1 MNFCILGA
9 GAWGT
14 AVAVHLTRAG
24 HAVTLAP
31 RRMEHALAMASSR
44 ENTDYLPG
52 IELDPNLQIGCELRP
67 VLMEAEVVLFACP
80 SKALRDTCRQVA
92 SHLED
97 AWSARVFLALCK
109 GLEPETYQLPHEVM
123 REELGDKVA
132 IGYLTGPTCAR
143 EVAEGKPA
151 AMVLAAEGQE
161 EDLISATQAACSTE
175 SLRVY
180 RADDLRGVGLG
191 SCLKNVYA
199 IAAGIADGLG
209 LGDNARAAL
218 LTRGLSEMVELGTEL
233 GGRRESYYGLSGF
246 GDLVATCTGDWSR
259 NRVLGLRI
267 GGGETA
273 AEIVES
279 QSTVVE
285 GYGSTANFYKLC
297 QEKGLIAPILNEIHA
312 VLYQGKEP
320 REALLALM
328 TRDLRAED

>member
-31 RRMEHALAMASSR
+31 RRMEHALEMASSR

-67 VLMEAEVVLFACP
+67 LLMEAEVVMFACP

-92 SHLED
+92 SHRED
-97 AWSARVFLALCK
+97 AWSSRAYLALCK
-109 GLEPETYQLPHEVM
+109 GLEPDTYQLPHEVM
-123 REELGDKVA
+123 RAELGDGVA
-132 IGYLTGPTCAR
+132 IGYLTGPSFAH
-143 EVAEGKPA
+143 EVAAGKPA
-151 AMVLAAEGQE
+151 AMVLAAEGE
-161 EDLISATQAACSTE
+161 EEVVATTQKACSTE
-175 SLRVY
+175 TLRVY
-180 RADDLRGVGLG
+180 RADDVPGVGLG

-199 IAAGIADGLG
+199 IAAGIADGLC
-209 LGDNARAAL
+209 LGENARAAL
-218 LTRGLSEMVELGTEL
+218 LTRGLSEMVELGTAL
-233 GGRRESYYGLSGF
+233 GGRRESFYGLSGF
-246 GDLVATCTGDWSR
+246 GDLVVTCSGDSSR

-267 GGGETA
+267 GAGETA

-285 GYGSTANFYKLC
+285 GYWATGNFHALC
-297 QEKGLIAPILNEIHA
+297 QEKGLTAPILNEIYA

-320 REALLALM
+320 RKALLSLM